1 MPIAATKIDNN
12 NDVEN
17 LVTPMVLADKFDEVS
32 GENTAG
38 TDSNGPESVKFFTH
52 GIELQLRVDDP
63 LSDDNKIGAT
73 IGRIISEIH
82 KLPKIKSDQIS
93 FFNHENKQFTCAE
106 AVKECFQ

>member
-17 LVTPMVLADKFDEVS
+17 LVTPMVLADQFDEVS

-93 FFNHENKQFTCAE
+93 FLNHDNTQFTCADIP
-106 AVKECFQ
+106 